1 MCDFH
6 LQLKPGKFEHLRQ
19 LKASKSP
26 WGPDDEIGRLNLIT
40 PESRAKVLASIDQTK
55 AFDLTVNYFMGMPSW
70 SAAGDPPYQIWMTH
84 TPTGNVNDQL
94 MGVSKESKELISYSG
109 DAISMYTHC
118 GTHIDTFNHFGYR
131 GEIWNSFNEAEHLG
145 SRHWNKCGPEKFP
158 VIIARAVMLDIP
170 AAKGVDT
177 LPPSYGIGK
186 ADLQEAMF
194 KQGVSVGVGDI
205 VMIRTGQMTV
215 WPDRDKYLTNSPGL
229 NIEGAEYLAGLGAMI
244 IGADN
249 IALEQNPSP
258 EPDNYFPVHTYLFS
272 EVGIPII
279 ELLWLEELAKEKIYE
294 VGFVG
299 RAMPLVGATGAPIQ
313 PIAFPINR

>member
-26 WGPDDEIGRLNLIT
+26 WGPNDEIGRLNLIT
-40 PESRAKVLASIDQTK
+40 PESRAKVLASINQTK

-94 MGVSKESKELISYSG
+94 MGVTKESKELISYSG

-313 PIAFPINR
+313 PIVFPLI

>member
-40 PESRAKVLASIDQTK
+40 TESRAKVLASIDQTK

-131 GEIWNSFNEAEHLG
+131 GEIWNGFNEAEHLG

-186 ADLQEAMF
+186 ADLQEAML

-279 ELLWLEELAKEKIYE
+279 ELLWLEELAKAKIYE

-313 PIAFPINR
+313 PIVFPLI

>member
-6 LQLKPGKFEHLRQ
+6 LQLKPGKFEHQRQ
-19 LKASKSP
+19 LKVSKSP

-40 PESRAKVLASIDQTK
+40 PESRAKVMASIDQSR
-55 AFDLTVNYFMGMPSW
+55 AFDLSVDYFMGMPSW

-84 TPTGNVNDQL
+84 TPTGNVNDNL
-94 MGVSKESKELISYSG
+94 LNVSKESKELISYSG

-131 GEIWNSFNEAEHLG
+131 GEIWNGFNEAEHLG

-170 AAKGVDT
+170 AAKGVET

-186 ADLQEAMF
+186 EDLQDAMD
-194 KQGVSVGVGDI
+194 KQGVSIEAGDI

-229 NIEGAEYLAGLGAMI
+229 NLEGAEFLAGLGAMI

-294 VGFVG
+294 VGFMG
-299 RAMPLVGATGAPIQ
+299 RAMPLVGATGAPLQ
-313 PIAFPINR
+313 PIAFPLER

>member
-131 GEIWNSFNEAEHLG
+131 GEIWNGFNEAEHLG

-186 ADLQEAMF
+186 ADLQEAML

>member
-313 PIAFPINR
+313 PIAFPIKR